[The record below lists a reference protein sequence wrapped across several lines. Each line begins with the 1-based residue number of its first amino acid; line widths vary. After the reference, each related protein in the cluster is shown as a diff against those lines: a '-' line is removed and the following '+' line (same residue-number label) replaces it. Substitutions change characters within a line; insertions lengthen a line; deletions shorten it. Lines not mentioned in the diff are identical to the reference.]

1 MKNIT
6 GILTPILGILIL
18 KLALYVGLI
27 TKPESNFQV
36 NINIDTTELVKVLK
50 ENNEKTEVTK
60 LILTEDKDFKSQ
72 TIKIEGKLYKLE
84 KNNDK
89 FFVNKIEKENFFQF
103 RWHELNGDN
112 ILKWIYYLRLLLFI
126 IAFFLFIED
135 LGTFLSFLL
144 VSVFAIL
151 YSILASIIITD
162 LGLVGW
168 NGAIVF
174 SLIFLIDT
182 IIGARNG
189 AKNSMM

>member
-1 MKNIT
+1 MFHV
-6 GILTPILGILIL
+6 PRFILIR
-18 KLALYVGLI
+18 
-27 TKPESNFQV
+27 
-36 NINIDTTELVKVLK
+36 
-50 ENNEKTEVTK
+50 
-60 LILTEDKDFKSQ
+60 
-72 TIKIEGKLYKLE
+72 
-84 KNNDK
+84 NNDK

>member
-50 ENNEKTEVTK
+50 ENKEKTEVTK